1 MEPEGQSRAERLQAE
16 KRNPEKKE
24 PAMRDLIIILESVR
38 QTCKDWHYNA
48 KGLSFYSN
56 HLLAD
61 RIGEPC
67 AAFID
72 SLKEVC
78 FLGNEKDAPSS
89 VEINAALLDHL
100 PANMAE
106 ETLIPEIQTL
116 LTIGMYTIEE
126 AIKQELKQGELN
138 LLGSIAEHLQQSKG
152 LLYRVLKSEQTAK

>member
-1 MEPEGQSRAERLQAE
+1 
-16 KRNPEKKE
+16 
-24 PAMRDLIIILESVR
+24 MRDLIIILESVR

-89 VEINAALLDHL
+89 VEINANLQNIL
-100 PANMAE
+100 PTDMSE
-106 ETLIPEIQTL
+106 QFLINAVFNL

-152 LLYRVLKSEQTAK
+152 LLYRVLKSEQPAK